1 MTASGPIL
9 WYMRMMG
16 FKGWTSL
23 WNVCYYYPGWEHH
36 EWLIRHEETHLA
48 QMRRDGKIVYMA
60 RYLWQ
65 WLIRRDHRKTDY
77 EIEARA
83 NEWPA
88 KQGQ

>member
-9 WYMRMMG
+9 WYMRLMG

-23 WNVCYYYPGWEHH
+23 WNVCYYYPGYEHH
-36 EWLIRHEETHLA
+36 EWLIR
-48 QMRRDGKIVYMA
+48 
-60 RYLWQ
+60 
-65 WLIRRDHRKTDY
+65 RDHKKTDY

-88 KQGQ
+88 KQG